1 MPLKLPAAH
10 TVALAAGVGTA
21 LLGLVVIVGWHVH
34 APVVIQIRPGMVPM
48 QYNTALGFLLGG
60 VGVWSANQL
69 RWPVAT
75 IAGAC
80 MALLGLLTLATHV
93 LPLDLGLDELFMRHY
108 ITVSTSRPGRMAPN
122 TALCFGL
129 SGTALLLGAWVRREP
144 LRWNLLCLLSALTIG
159 LSAAALIGYL
169 VGIPTAYGW
178 GNLTRMAAHTA
189 VGFLVLSTGLIALS
203 NQAQAVNQNWLPWA
217 IAVITSTVTV
227 TLWQALGADQAQLGH
242 AAEFVLAFGLLMA
255 LALARAVAYSQD
267 LRRAADATAQ
277 ALQQLGLEMVE
288 RQKAQ
293 EQVRQ
298 LAFFDMLTGLPN
310 RLLLSERLNHALA
323 SIKRRGHMGTLMF
336 MDLDNFKPLNDSHG
350 HAMGDLLLQEVA
362 RRLLACVRE
371 TDTVARI
378 GGDEFVLVLGELSHE
393 PEASKAQATLVA
405 EKVLAALSEP
415 YLLATGPHEQ
425 ELGRAALVEHRCTV
439 SIGMAMITPDVDG
452 ADRILQLADSAMY
465 RAKVSGRNAIC
476 WQL

>member
-1 MPLKLPAAH
+1 
-10 TVALAAGVGTA
+10 
-21 LLGLVVIVGWHVH
+21 
-34 APVVIQIRPGMVPM
+34 
-48 QYNTALGFLLGG
+48 
-60 VGVWSANQL
+60 
-69 RWPVAT
+69 
-75 IAGAC
+75 
-80 MALLGLLTLATHV
+80 
-93 LPLDLGLDELFMRHY
+93 
-108 ITVSTSRPGRMAPN
+108 
-122 TALCFGL
+122 
-129 SGTALLLGAWVRREP
+129 
-144 LRWNLLCLLSALTIG
+144 
-159 LSAAALIGYL
+159 
-169 VGIPTAYGW
+169 
-178 GNLTRMAAHTA
+178 MAAHTA

-439 SIGMAMITPDVDG
+439 SIGMALITPDVDG